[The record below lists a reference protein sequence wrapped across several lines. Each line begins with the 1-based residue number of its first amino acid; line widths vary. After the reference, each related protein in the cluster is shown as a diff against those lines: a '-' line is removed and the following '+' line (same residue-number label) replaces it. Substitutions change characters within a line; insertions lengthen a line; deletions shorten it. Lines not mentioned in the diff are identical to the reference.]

1 MAQLTGD
8 LAAVE
13 PAAIELVLDN
23 DAARLDVPKRVAVR
37 SKLLRGSTKRPITIG
52 DGRLATLLG
61 TPGVAGKSSRYRLT
75 IDAARIDLAVEGRST
90 TSGRFSYSHKDL
102 AGVSEAARA
111 PRSQAPWATFGLAA
125 AAALTIVAVG
135 ASPYARYLHHE
146 YQPASATG
154 QAGAVALFLSG
165 WALMLLAM
173 MLPTAT
179 TLLAAVGRLGH
190 DRVAGRRLQ
199 LFAGAGFLS
208 TWIFVGYAFRVGDL
222 LGALDR
228 GLGRLAGGPTS
239 PRGRRDAPRRRRLPV
254 HFAQAP
260 LPHGLPHAHGIR
272 LPAQAR
278 RPRRSRCRA
287 HRRGVRASCVGCCWA
302 LMLVLFGVGL
312 GNVAWMFAIGAVMAV
327 EKNTAIGP
335 RVGAPVGALLI
346 AAAAGVA
353 LFG

>member
-1 MAQLTGD
+1 M
-8 LAAVE
+8 
-13 PAAIELVLDN
+13 
-23 DAARLDVPKRVAVR
+23 PKRVAVR

-75 IDAARIDLAVEGRST
+75 IDAAGIDLAVEGRST
-90 TSGRFSYSHKDL
+90 TSGRFSYSTWP
-102 AGVSEAARA
+102 AWRAARA
-111 PRSQAPWATFGLAA
+111 PRKQAPWATFGLAA

-222 LGALDR
+222 LVHSTVDSVDWLAARPHLVVAATLLVGGAFQFTSLKHR
-228 GLGRLAGGPTS
+228 CLTACRRRFVYLHRHGGRAG
-239 PRGRRDAPRRRRLPV
+239 RDAC
-254 HFAQAP
+254 ASAWAW
-260 LPHGLPHAHGIR
+260 GLAASAVAG
-272 LPAQAR
+272 
-278 RPRRSRCRA
+278 RSCSSCSEWVLGTS
-287 HRRGVRASCVGCCWA
+287 RGCSPSGCD
-302 LMLVLFGVGL
+302 GPS
-312 GNVAWMFAIGAVMAV
+312 
-327 EKNTAIGP
+327 KNTAIGP

>member
-1 MAQLTGD
+1 M
-8 LAAVE
+8 
-13 PAAIELVLDN
+13 
-23 DAARLDVPKRVAVR
+23 PKRVAVR

-75 IDAARIDLAVEGRST
+75 IDAAGIDLAVEGRST

-135 ASPYARYLHHE
+135 ASPCSLPPSRVPARLGDG
-146 YQPASATG
+146 TG
-154 QAGAVALFLSG
+154 GAVALFLSG
-165 WALMLLAM
+165 WALMLAT

-222 LGALDR
+222 GALDR

-254 HFAQAP
+254 HFAQHRCLTACR
-260 LPHGLPHAHGIR
+260 HGFGFTGTGTA
-272 LPAQAR
+272 ATQVAM
-278 RPRRSRCRA
+278 RA
-287 HRRGVRASCVGCCWA
+287 HRRAHALCVGCCWA

-312 GNVAWMFAIGAVMAV
+312 GNVAWMFAIG
-327 EKNTAIGP
+327 
-335 RVGAPVGALLI
+335 L
-346 AAAAGVA
+346 
-353 LFG
+353 